1 MRRICWFGWAV
12 LVLAGCGVPRDQ
24 YLKAVGRA
32 QNLEARLAER
42 EAGLE
47 EARTRIQELEAE
59 LTRTARELEA
69 ARRAEAEARTRA
81 ARAAD
86 ESAGCREDLSAVSA
100 ELDVCVKA
108 RRALEARSEEE
119 IDRLK
124 QALEQERL
132 DRAKERMDWQARL
145 DACRSEVADLKVR
158 LDVLEEEK
166 ARAEQEKREKLDEIA
181 RTYEGLLEGLQQEVE
196 AGRVAIRRLQ
206 GKLSVQVLDEILFD
220 SGSAQIKPEGQEVL
234 RRVGRVLKQQKDKG
248 IVIEGHTDNVPIS
261 GALAERFP
269 TNWELSTARATS
281 VVRFLE
287 DEVGIEPERLSAVG
301 YGPYRP
307 VASND
312 TPEGRARNRRIEI
325 KLVPLEAPLFRPP
338 PPDAA
343 GEPAGAAQ

>member
-1 MRRICWFGWAV
+1 MKRVWWVGWVV
-12 LVLAGCGVPRDQ
+12 LALAGCGVSKDR
-24 YLKAVGRA
+24 YLKAVSRA
-32 QNLEARLAER
+32 QNLEAKLAER

-47 EARTRIQELEAE
+47 EARARIRDLEAA
-59 LTRTARELEA
+59 LARAQRELEA
-69 ARRAEAEARTRA
+69 ARRAEAEARTQA

-108 RRALEARSEEE
+108 KRALEARAGKERNE
-119 IDRLK
+119 LK
-124 QALEQERL
+124 EALEQERL
-132 DRAKERMDWQARL
+132 GRARERMDWQARL
-145 DACRSEVADLKVR
+145 EACRSEVADLKVR

-166 ARAEQEKREKLDEIA
+166 ARAEQEKRERLEEISK
-181 RTYEGLLEGLQQEVE
+181 TYEGLLNGLQQEVE
-196 AGRVAIRRLQ
+196 EGRITIRRLK

-220 SGSAQIKPEGQEVL
+220 SGSAEIKPEGQEVL
-234 RRVGRVLKQQKDKG
+234 RRVGRILKQQRDKG

-281 VVRFLE
+281 VVRFLQ
-287 DEVGIEPERLSAVG
+287 DEVGIAPERLSAVG

-307 VASND
+307 VAPND
-312 TPEGRARNRRIEI
+312 TPEGRAKNRRIEI

-338 PPDAA
+338 PPAKE
-343 GEPAGAAQ
+343 GGPVRKPQ

>member
-1 MRRICWFGWAV
+1 MKQALWIGWAV
-12 LVLAGCGVPRDQ
+12 LVLAGCGVSKDQ
-24 YLKAVGRA
+24 YLKAVSRA
-32 QNLEARLAER
+32 QNLEAKLAER

-47 EARTRIQELEAE
+47 EARAKIRELEARFA
-59 LTRTARELEA
+59 RTARELEA
-69 ARRAEAEARTRA
+69 VRQAEAEARTRA
-81 ARAAD
+81 ARAAE

-108 RRALEARSEEE
+108 KRALETRAEKELA
-119 IDRLK
+119 DLK
-124 QALEQERL
+124 TELEREQL
-132 DRAKERMDWQARL
+132 ARAKERMDWQARL
-145 DACRSEVADLKVR
+145 EACRSEAADLRAR

-166 ARAEQEKREKLDEIA
+166 ARAEQEKREKLEEISK
-181 RTYEGLLEGLQQEVE
+181 TYEGLLEGLQQEVE
-196 AGRVAIRRLQ
+196 EGRITIRRLK

-220 SGSAQIKPEGQEVL
+220 SGSAEIKPEGQEVL

-338 PPDAA
+338 PSPGNKGAA
-343 GEPAGAAQ
+343 GGGQ

>member
-1 MRRICWFGWAV
+1 MRKAFWIGGV
-12 LVLAGCGVPRDQ
+12 LVALAGCGVSKDQ
-24 YLKAVGRA
+24 YLKAVSRA

-47 EARTRIQELEAE
+47 EARERIRQLEDA
-59 LTRTARELEA
+59 LDKTARELEA
-69 ARRAEAEARTRA
+69 ARKAESEARARA

-108 RRALEARSEEE
+108 KRALEARAEKELGE
-119 IDRLK
+119 LK
-124 QALEQERL
+124 EALEQEQL

-145 DACRSEVADLKVR
+145 EACRSEVADLRVR

-166 ARAEQEKREKLDEIA
+166 ARAEQEKRERLEEISK
-181 RTYEGLLEGLQQEVE
+181 TYEGLLEGLQQEVE
-196 AGRVAIRRLQ
+196 EGRITIRRLK

-220 SGSAQIKPEGQEVL
+220 SGSAEIKPEGQEVL

-287 DEVGIEPERLSAVG
+287 EEVGIEPERLSAVG

-338 PPDAA
+338 PPA
-343 GEPAGAAQ
+343 GNEGSAREAQ